1 MQLTSSMCLSID
13 ASATFRMSLSV
24 LKIVTRASAV
34 PATISLQQ
42 KRFKLDCV
50 FLVVNITF
58 PLVCMQHKFFQ
69 V

>member
-13 ASATFRMSLSV
+13 ASATFRISLSV

-42 KRFKLDCV
+42 KRFKLASLC
-50 FLVVNITF
+50 F
-58 PLVCMQHKFFQ
+58 PSREYYLPPSLYAT
-69 V
+69 